1 MREKLT
7 EQKLVRAVK
16 NAGGIAVKLVS
27 PGFDGMPDR
36 LVLLPGAKIAFVEVK
51 AMGCKPR
58 PLQRKRHEMLKALGF
73 SVFVLD
79 DEQLIPLMISE
90 IMGGESRCQKSP
102 LTYVT
107 IVESH
112 FADAIDMAI
121 EISTFFAVEN
131 VLQYLEQKG
140 CWCFVTGVAIIFI
153 RKDLM
158 STAPVEI
165 SAVADVLR
173 PINVGLEYLVV
184 TLK

>member
-58 PLQRKRHEMLKALGF
+58 PLQRKRHELLRTLGF

-79 DEQLIPLMISE
+79 DERLI
-90 IMGGESRCQKSP
+90 GG
-102 LTYVT
+102 
-107 IVESH
+107 IIN
-112 FADAIDMAI
+112 AIRA
-121 EISTFFAVEN
+121 T
-131 VLQYLEQKG
+131 
-140 CWCFVTGVAIIFI
+140 
-153 RKDLM
+153 
-158 STAPVEI
+158 
-165 SAVADVLR
+165 
-173 PINVGLEYLVV
+173 
-184 TLK
+184 